1 MGVPYPE
8 SDGARLPVEFEAVGH
23 KMQHSQ
29 EQASGHFSPFERANA
44 PRAVAGPRPDA
55 TLPQSHAPDDPRPS
69 EVPCRPG
76 FETRGTGTALGIS
89 TSLAIVLSAVLGLG
103 VVLVL
108 LGLLGHYGIRK
119 GVQHDRFLL
128 AVGRLR
134 SRRGP
139 RHQELNK
146 QKP

>member
-1 MGVPYPE
+1 MPEGGLRGRDPMRRFLSPERTGRPPVPR
-8 SDGARLPVEFEAVGH
+8 GALPARFRN
-23 KMQHSQ
+23 
-29 EQASGHFSPFERANA
+29 ERHGYGL
-44 PRAVAGPRPDA
+44 R
-55 TLPQSHAPDDPRPS
+55 H
-69 EVPCRPG
+69 
-76 FETRGTGTALGIS
+76 IY
-89 TSLAIVLSAVLGLG
+89 SLAIVLSAVLGLG

-139 RHQELNK
+139 RHQS
-146 QKP
+146 